1 MPGRLPPG
9 WPNAEASRF
18 LRVVPHE
25 WHVQVMGEGSP
36 LLLLHG
42 AGGSSHSWRDLMPL
56 LARRWQVIAPDL
68 PGQGFT
74 RAGGLNRR
82 GLDATAEDLAR
93 LCAMQGWRPAALIG
107 HSAGAAVAL
116 RLAEILHAG
125 GRDWPHVVGIN
136 AALGKFE
143 GLAGWLFPLMARMLA
158 LNPLAPL
165 IVARGASSPERVRA
179 LIGSTGS
186 TLDERGLALYA
197 QLVGNRAH
205 VAGTLQMMA
214 AWRLDGLLSRL
225 PQIAAPCLLL
235 AAAND
240 RTVPPAVAARA
251 AAALP
256 DARLVAVEGLGHLAH
271 EEAPERIAA
280 MIEAF
285 LARSGTPGW
294 NGSKP

>member
-1 MPGRLPPG
+1 MPGRLPPC

-18 LRVVPHE
+18 LRVTPHE
-25 WHVQVMGEGSP
+25 WHVQVMGEGP
-36 LLLLHG
+36 MLLLLHG

-74 RAGGLNRR
+74 RVGGLNRR

-93 LCAMQGWRPAALIG
+93 LCAMQGWHPATLIG

-116 RLAEILHAG
+116 RLAEVLHED
-125 GRDWPHVVGIN
+125 GRDWPRVVGIN

-165 IVARGASSPERVRA
+165 IVARSASTPERVRA
-179 LIGSTGS
+179 LIGGTGS
-186 TLDERGLALYA
+186 ALDERGLSLYA
-197 QLVGNRAH
+197 QLVANRAH

-235 AAAND
+235 ATLND
-240 RTVPPAVAARA
+240 RTVPHAVSERA

-256 DARLVAVEGLGHLAH
+256 DARVVTLDGLGHLAH
-271 EEAPERIAA
+271 EEAPERVAA
-280 MIEAF
+280 LIEAF
-285 LARSGTPGW
+285 VAEPGAPGW